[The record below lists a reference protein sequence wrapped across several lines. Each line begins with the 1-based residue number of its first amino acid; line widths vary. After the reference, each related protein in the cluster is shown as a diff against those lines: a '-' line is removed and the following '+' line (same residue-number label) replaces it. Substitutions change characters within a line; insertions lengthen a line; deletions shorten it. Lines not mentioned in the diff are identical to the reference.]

1 MLAKIVG
8 AVVLVGGV
16 VLGASLL
23 LPLLGMMVSGVW
35 VMLKLTVLGVLVGAL
50 LFCGWRWVNSPSAL
64 AKVAGAF
71 LLVGGIWLSFS
82 LVGGIISGI
91 FGLLGFALVVG
102 LVLGLIYWGWRWING
117 RSLRRSDLGKY

>member
-35 VMLKLTVLGVLVGAL
+35 VMLKLTVLGVL

-102 LVLGLIYWGWRWING
+102 LVLGLIYCGWRWING
-117 RSLRRSDLGKY
+117 RSLPCSDPGKY